1 MPLWVQRFSLTFA
14 LALMLSAPLAAEE
27 PREAFLEG
35 LIQQGYYDP
44 AMWYI
49 DQLEKSP
56 KTPAAMKATLPY
68 RKATAQLEV
77 SRTQRNPAA
86 RKELLDQADANLAA
100 FVKAQPKHDK
110 TIDARMQRGAIMLE
124 RAKLEELLADR
135 EKDDAA
141 KKNYLAEAAKQ
152 YDAARGVYQATVGQI
167 QEVLKGIPS
176 TLDPQEDASKIEL
189 RDELRGAYVR
199 ANLLAAT
206 SLYEKAKITPDD
218 KKKKELLT
226 KSAKEFD
233 TIFGKYRKFLSG
245 LYARLYQA
253 EAELALGDAK
263 KATTTIQNDLMI
275 LGDQPQEF
283 RVLKLKSVKL
293 LAKAW
298 ASEDPP
304 KYEQIA
310 KVCGGWLD
318 EQQLRVSEDRDP
330 EWIELKIQLAKTYQG
345 LAPKLEKKEDKTE
358 ALKRAVK
365 LAVDASKYPSPF
377 QKDALALRTE
387 LQGAD
392 AVIAATDKT
401 PETFQEANEAGRAAM
416 QEIQSQTFVIN
427 KLKQQL
433 AAAKTPAE
441 KEDLTGQIKSAQEGL
456 DKSFANAEKFLK
468 MALGK
473 ADVDVSNDDLNV
485 IRYSLAFLD
494 FQKKDYF
501 PTMVQASFVARRY
514 PTSASAKACA
524 KLALASSLLIY
535 QDSPAEKKD
544 FEVAQVKRIVNFMA
558 TQWAGEQ
565 ESNEALATLVGFEVA
580 QGQIAEAQE
589 TLAKIPADSAARS
602 DAELKLGQSIWV
614 NYLRGL
620 SAQRQAAA
628 DGDPSAAPTDAQL
641 NAMKEKAL
649 EVLSAGVDKYDG
661 KEPDYS
667 YVIAALSLA
676 QIYTDIG
683 EPEKAFPLF
692 EKDNVGLLKMVEANS
707 DAVSRQGLPAMI
719 YKAAVRA
726 YISALP
732 NVKGQTETDALMVK
746 AEEAMTQ
753 LKTLVGDDAAGQ
765 KQLIAVYIS
774 LAKDLQTQLENA
786 PPTQK
791 AALSAGFEAF
801 LNRVGESTNDPLV
814 LNWVGETF
822 YGLGASL
829 KSDPVA
835 SGDASQFFN
844 KALTVYERVIN
855 EGSATNP
862 QLLLQVKVR
871 VAAARAG
878 LGEYEPAMESY
889 VDVLKE
895 NPMMVNVQVDA
906 AKMLYDWGVAKDEA
920 LKFGEAIQGAYKN
933 DKNQNTVWGWGRIQS
948 LLARYAS
955 KDSKQPAYREIF
967 FEARYNMA
975 LARYQYAARQ
985 SSENDKQKYF
995 AMAEKDIRNTEF
1007 AYPDLGGEQW
1017 RGRFDALLKKIQTA
1031 MHKSPVGLSKR
1042 EAAGS

>member
-14 LALMLSAPLAAEE
+14 LAMLFSAPLCAEE
-27 PREAFLEG
+27 PREAFLDG
-35 LIQQGYYDP
+35 LIEQGYYDP

-49 DQLEKSP
+49 EQLEKSP

-68 RKATAQLEV
+68 RKAIAQLEV

-86 RKELLDQADANLAA
+86 RKDLLDQADSNLEA

-110 TIDARMQRGAIMLE
+110 TVDARMQRGAIMLE

-141 KKNYLAEAAKQ
+141 KKAHMDEAAKQ
-152 YDAARGVYQATVGQI
+152 YDAARGVYQAAVGQI
-167 QEVLKGIPS
+167 RDVLKEIPS
-176 TLDPQEDASKIEL
+176 TLDPKADASKIEL

-206 SLYEKAKITPDD
+206 SLYEKAKITADD

-226 KSAKEFD
+226 ASAKEFD
-233 TIFGKYRKFLSG
+233 TIFGNYRKFLSG

-253 EAELALGDAK
+253 ECELALGDTK
-263 KATTTIQNDLMI
+263 KATTTLQNDLMI
-275 LGDQPQEF
+275 LGDQPQDF
-283 RVLKLKSVKL
+283 RLLKLKSVKL
-293 LAKAW
+293 LAKCWDA
-298 ASEDPP
+298 EKPP
-304 KYEQIA
+304 KYEQIV
-310 KVCGGWLD
+310 KVCGEWYD
-318 EQQLRVSEDRDP
+318 AQQLRVSEDRDP
-330 EWIELKIQLAKTYQG
+330 EWIELKLQLARAYQG
-345 LAPKLEKKEDKTE
+345 VAPKLEKKEDKAE

-365 LAVDASKYPSPF
+365 LVVDASKYPGPY

-392 AVIAATDKT
+392 AAVAATDKP

-427 KLKQQL
+427 KLKEQL

-441 KEDLTGQIKSAQEGL
+441 KEDLAGQIKTAQEGL
-456 DKSFANAEKFLK
+456 DKAFDNAGKYLK

-485 IRYSLAFLD
+485 IRYSLAFLA

-524 KLALASSLLIY
+524 KLALASALLIY

-544 FEVAQVKRIVNFMA
+544 FEVAQVKKIVNFIA
-558 TQWAGEQ
+558 TQWAGEP
-565 ESNEALATLVGFEVA
+565 ESNEALSTLVGFEVA
-580 QGQIAEAQE
+580 QGQIEEAEK
-589 TLAKIPADSAARS
+589 TLAKIPADSIARS
-602 DAELKLGQSIWV
+602 EAELKLGQSIWV
-614 NYLRGL
+614 NYLRGMN
-620 SAQRQAAA
+620 ARRQAAA
-628 DGDPSAAPTDAQL
+628 DGAPNAAPTDAEL
-641 NAMKEKAL
+641 TAMKDKAL
-649 EVLSAGVDKYDG
+649 KVLTDGVDKYTG
-661 KEPDYS
+661 KAADYS

-692 EKDNVGLLKMVEANS
+692 EKDNLGLLKLVESKSEAT
-707 DAVSRQGLPAMI
+707 SRTGLPGMI

-732 NVKGQTETDALMVK
+732 NVKSQADTDAMMTK

-753 LKTLVGDDAAGQ
+753 LKALVGEDEAGK
-765 KQLIAVYIS
+765 KQLVATYIS

-786 PPTQK
+786 PPAQK
-791 AALSAGFEAF
+791 KALSAGFEAF
-801 LNRVGESTNDPLV
+801 LNRVGESTKDPLV

-822 YGLGASL
+822 YGLGVSM
-829 KSDPVA
+829 KDDPTA
-835 SGDASQFFN
+835 ATDAAGFFN
-844 KALTVYERVIN
+844 KAITVYERIIS
-855 EGSATNP
+855 EGGTTNP

-871 VAAARAG
+871 IAAARAG
-878 LGEYEPAMESY
+878 LGEFEPAMETY

-906 AKMLYDWGVAKDEA
+906 AKMLYDWGLAKNEA
-920 LKFGEAIQGAYKN
+920 RKFGEAIQGAYPN
-933 DKNQNTVWGWGRIQS
+933 DKKQNSIWGWGRIQS
-948 LLARYAS
+948 VLARYAS
-955 KDSKQPAYREIF
+955 KDANQPAYREIF

-975 LARYQYAARQ
+975 LARFQFASRQ
-985 SSENDKQKYF
+985 SADDAKQKYM
-995 AMAEKDIRNTEF
+995 AMAEKDILSTEF
-1007 AYPDLGGEQW
+1007 AYPDMGGDEW
-1017 RGRFDALLKKIQTA
+1017 RARFDALLKKIQTA
-1031 MHKSPVGLSKR
+1031 LHKSPVGLSKP
-1042 EAAGS
+1042 EAAAS